1 MRWFVVFLIAAM
13 LAPAASAQPTVK
25 SKGTQAVVAAVASSE
40 DAIRAFAQA
49 YNRRDWAAAY
59 ALFTEPAKRG
69 FAESV
74 RQGNVDDL
82 APGLSKSALEPLPE
96 DDRALF
102 VATMVAADGAGAL
115 PFQLTDIKIAGQTV
129 NDPKF
134 AIHLTRAAGTVMVF
148 RTKLTA
154 EGWRVENLSGS
165 GGLAPDRL
173 PWGSYR

>member
-1 MRWFVVFLIAAM
+1 MRWLVVFLLFAL
-13 LAPAASAQPTVK
+13 LAPAASAQSVVK
-25 SKGTQAVVAAVASSE
+25 SKGSNAAVAAVASPE

-49 YNRRDWAAAY
+49 YNSRSWATAY
-59 ALFTEPAKRG
+59 ALLTPPAQRG
-69 FAESV
+69 FAEAMH
-74 RQGNVDDL
+74 QGQVDDL
-82 APGLSKSALEPLPE
+82 APGLSSGAVEPLPE

-102 VATMVAADGAGAL
+102 VATMTAADGAGAL
-115 PFQLTDIKIAGQTV
+115 PFQLTDIDIAGQTV

-173 PWGSYR
+173 PWGPYQ